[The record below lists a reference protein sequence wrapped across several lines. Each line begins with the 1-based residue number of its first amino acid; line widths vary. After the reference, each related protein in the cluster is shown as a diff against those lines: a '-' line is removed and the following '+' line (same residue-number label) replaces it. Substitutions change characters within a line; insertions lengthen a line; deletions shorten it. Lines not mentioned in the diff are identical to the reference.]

1 MELTEKAL
9 TVLKNFATINPNIV
23 LTEGNTIKTI
33 SEAKNVL
40 ATATLD
46 VEFPKTVGI
55 YDLNE
60 FLSVLSLIDS
70 PTLSFTDD
78 NFVTISDS
86 SLRTKVKY
94 FYSDISML
102 TVPSKDIIMPEAEV
116 TFTLDRDTLSRVKRA
131 ASVLGHTE
139 MSLSVVGGA
148 LELRVIDHND
158 PTSNAYST
166 LVQGTFEDPNFNFV
180 FNISNLKMVE
190 GDYQVDISSKLISQ
204 FTNETAGIKYWV
216 ALEKNSTYGE

>member
-1 MELTEKAL
+1 MELSEKAL

-23 LTEGNTIKTI
+23 LTEGSTIKTI

-46 VEFPKTVGI
+46 VEFPKTVGV

-60 FLSVLSLIDS
+60 FLSVLSLVDN
-70 PTLSFTDD
+70 PTLSFSDD
-78 NFVTISDS
+78 KFVTISDS
-86 SLRTKVKY
+86 SLRSQIKY

-102 TVPSKDIIMPEAEV
+102 TVPSKDIVMPEAEV
-116 TFTLDRDTLSRVKRA
+116 SFTLDRDTLSRVKRA

-139 MSLSVVGGA
+139 MSLTSGVGA
-148 LELRVIDHND
+148 LQLSVIDHND

-166 LVQGTFEDPNFNFV
+166 VVQVTFKEPNFNFV

-216 ALEKNSTYGE
+216 ALEKNSIYGE